1 MFDGSN
7 KNEKE
12 LIGIVNIAGKDVVSD
27 DVCNEQ
33 RIHRRIEKDD
43 SSDSDEEEESKE
55 EGLSSTL
62 LNSFYTAAGSPMQL
76 FRGLSDTDFLDEIDD
91 EDSIYGNNSVSS
103 TESFSPKD
111 IDDDFI
117 FGKDG
122 TLSLRFRVA
131 TVDDLEFLDVIE
143 VYKRGFKYAK
153 RKNQNNVQTL
163 SAGVKH
169 IIDGKALAHLI
180 TEKSTAYVETVNCD
194 LVHEMIDYRLN
205 GKRVDTEGVKR
216 LRVKPCP
223 DPDDVDGTKF
233 LTHEVMVEK
242 CQEPSR
248 SWVEAGS
255 GNLGQVKVEILSC
268 EGLPN
273 KDIVRLFGN
282 KTDPFV
288 SLVYEDCLVQTD
300 RLSDCLS
307 PMWMPWTQ
315 RAFVFNRMHA
325 LSSIYIGV
333 FNHVIGPYQHHGCG
347 RVTVDLREFQPNT
360 VYTLK
365 YELFSSPVLTK
376 RKVRMNQLTS
386 NPLCSSYIQESTT
399 HHFALCHSLRAQLP
413 LDYKYRIITT
423 RILYFPSS
431 RLLLFMS
438 T

>member
-1 MFDGSN
+1 M
-7 KNEKE
+7 K
-12 LIGIVNIAGKDVVSD
+12 IAGKDVVSG

-43 SSDSDEEEESKE
+43 SNDADEDEENKEES
-55 EGLSSTL
+55 LSTRL
-62 LNSFYTAAGSPMQL
+62 FNSFYTVAGSPLQL
-76 FRGLSDTDFLDEIDD
+76 FQGQSDTDLLEEIDD
-91 EDSIYGNNSVSS
+91 EDSIYGNGNNSVTS
-103 TESFSPKD
+103 TESFLPKD

-122 TLSLRFRVA
+122 TISVRFRVA
-131 TVDDLEFLDVIE
+131 TVDDLEFLEVIE
-143 VYKRGFKYAK
+143 DYKRGFKYAK
-153 RKNQNNVQTL
+153 RKNQNNMQNI
-163 SAGVKH
+163 SAGVKNMM
-169 IIDGKALAHLI
+169 DGKALAHLI

-205 GKRVDTEGVKR
+205 GKRVDAEGVKR

-223 DPDDVDGTKF
+223 DPDDKDATRF
-233 LTHEVMVEK
+233 LTHAEMIQK
-242 CQEPSR
+242 CEEPSR

-255 GNLGQVKVEILSC
+255 GNLGQVKVEILRC

-273 KDIVRLFGN
+273 KDLVRLCGN

-333 FNHVIGPYQHHGCG
+333 FNHVIGPYKHHGCG
-347 RVTVDLREFQPNT
+347 RVTVDLRELQPNT

-365 YELFSSPVLTK
+365 YELFSSPVLTQ
-376 RKVRMNQLTS
+376 RKVRMN
-386 NPLCSSYIQESTT
+386 ES
-399 HHFALCHSLRAQLP
+399 
-413 LDYKYRIITT
+413 IN
-423 RILYFPSS
+423 
-431 RLLLFMS
+431 
-438 T
+438 